1 MFDPVPFAR
10 RLVDIPSPTDHEAA
24 AATFLFDELARLG
37 YDCRKQPV
45 TETRF
50 NVFASAG
57 GRPRVVINSH
67 IDTVPPWFASREDGE
82 KIYGRG
88 ACDTKGVIAAMIA
101 AGERL
106 VEQDIRDFAF
116 LFVVGEETD
125 SIGAKSANVEFAKL
139 GSEFVI
145 VGEPTQSKF
154 ARASKG
160 ALPPVIHFV
169 GVARHSAYPERGDS
183 AIKKMLAAI
192 SMIESADW
200 GS

>member
-1 MFDPVPFAR
+1 MIDPIALAR
-10 RLVDIPSPTDHEAA
+10 ELIDIPSPTGQERAMGEAVERA
-24 AATFLFDELARLG
+24 LSRLG
-37 YDCRKQPV
+37 FALKRQNV
-45 TETRF
+45 ERGRF

-57 GRPRVVINSH
+57 GRPRVIINSH
-67 IDTVPPWFASREDGE
+67 IDTVPPWFAWREDGD

-106 VEQDIRDFAF
+106 IAQGIRDFAF

-125 SIGAKSANVEFAKL
+125 SIGAKSANAEFAKL
-139 GSEFVI
+139 GSDFVI

-160 ALPPVIHFV
+160 ALTVTIHFD
-169 GVARHSAYPERGDS
+169 GVAAHSAY
-183 AIKKMLAAI
+183 
-192 SMIESADW
+192 
-200 GS
+200 

>member
-1 MFDPVPFAR
+1 MIDPIALAR
-10 RLVDIPSPTDHEAA
+10 KMIDIPSPTGQEAA
-24 AATFLFDELARLG
+24 MGEALERELRAIGLDPRRH
-37 YDCRKQPV
+37 DVERD
-45 TETRF
+45 RF

-67 IDTVPPWFASREDGE
+67 IDTVPPWFASRDDGE
-82 KIYGRG
+82 KIHGRG

-106 VEQDIRDFAF
+106 VEQGIRDFAF

-125 SIGAKSANVEFAKL
+125 SIGAKSANVEFANL
-139 GSEFVI
+139 GSDFVI

-160 ALPPVIHFV
+160 ALTVVVHFD
-169 GVARHSAYPERGDS
+169 GVAAHSAYPER
-183 AIKKMLAAI
+183 
-192 SMIESADW
+192 
-200 GS
+200 